1 MKELGYGKGYR
12 YAHDSPD
19 AYLPQE
25 YLPEELRGTTLYQPG
40 SFGYEKKVAERIAWW
55 ERKKAEF
62 RDGEDGE
69 DGEGGEGGTP
79 EAGGDRGEARS

>member
-25 YLPEELRGTTLYQPG
+25 YLPDELRGTTLYRPG
-40 SFGYEKKVAERIAWW
+40 AFGHEKRVAERMAWW
-55 ERKKAEF
+55 EERKQRGSGAE
-62 RDGEDGE
+62 
-69 DGEGGEGGTP
+69 GEGREN
-79 EAGGDRGEARS
+79 A